1 MATGRVGIIGG
12 GITGTLSAVELRK
25 AGWDVVLI
33 EGAHI
38 GAGSSSRSAA
48 GIRQQFSSRETVLG
62 MRYAVDYYRR
72 FPEEVGGQGVPIVE
86 SGYLFLLGDA
96 AAVSAAADRV
106 QTQRAAGLAEV
117 ELLDGAEALRRFPW
131 ISPERVVGATF
142 CPSDGFLRP
151 EVVFGEAAA
160 SARARGVT
168 VLQRAPVLAAR
179 HQGGRLRAVQA
190 GAEWIEADLFVD
202 ATNAWSPRL
211 GRILEGTALRVDPI
225 KRYLWFLGRGEA
237 QTAEGLRGMPMV
249 ISPEGVYCRPENSDT
264 WLMGWAHD
272 APPEPDFSDEDQDR
286 IEADFDPRSGVDGRP
301 YAAWAA
307 LAESLPS
314 LEHASG
320 FQATTAGFYGVTPD
334 HNPFIDHDPRVEG
347 LIRAVGFSG
356 HGAMFGPFT
365 ARLVTALAEAGRRLE
380 QIELLGQAA
389 EVGAF
394 HIGRDFEN
402 AEHMV
407 I

>member
-1 MATGRVGIIGG
+1 MATGRVAVIGG

-33 EGAHI
+33 EAAHI

-72 FPEEVGGQGVPIVE
+72 FPEEVGGQGIPIVE
-86 SGYLFLLGDA
+86 SGYLFLLADA
-96 AAVSAAADRV
+96 SAVAQAARRV
-106 QTQRAAGLAEV
+106 AVQRAAGLAEV
-117 ELLDGAEALRRFPW
+117 ELLSGDEALRRFPYL
-131 ISPERVVGATF
+131 SAARVAGATF

-151 EVVFGEAAA
+151 EVVYGEAAA
-160 SARARGVT
+160 SARARGVS
-168 VLQRAPVLAAR
+168 VLQRAPVREAK
-179 HQGGRLRAVQA
+179 HQNGRLCAVLA
-190 GAEWIEADLFVD
+190 GADWVEADLFVD
-202 ATNAWSPRL
+202 CTNAWSPRL
-211 GRILEGTALRVDPI
+211 GRLLEGTLLPVDPV

-237 QTAEGLRGMPMV
+237 QTAEALRAMPM
-249 ISPEGVYCRPENSDT
+249 IITPEGVYCRPENSDT
-264 WLMGWAHD
+264 WLVGWAHPG
-272 APPEPDFSDEDQDR
+272 APEPDFTDDDQDR
-286 IEADFDPRSGVDGRP
+286 VEAEFDPRAGVDGRP
-301 YAAWAA
+301 YEAWAA
-307 LAESLPS
+307 LAESVPS
-314 LEHASG
+314 VEAAGG

-334 HNPFIDHDPRVEG
+334 HNPFIDHDPRVGG

-365 ARLVTALAEAGRRLE
+365 ARLVTALAEAGGRLDT
-380 QIELLGQAA
+380 IPLLGEVA
-389 EVGAF
+389 EVAAF

-402 AEHMV
+402 CEHMV